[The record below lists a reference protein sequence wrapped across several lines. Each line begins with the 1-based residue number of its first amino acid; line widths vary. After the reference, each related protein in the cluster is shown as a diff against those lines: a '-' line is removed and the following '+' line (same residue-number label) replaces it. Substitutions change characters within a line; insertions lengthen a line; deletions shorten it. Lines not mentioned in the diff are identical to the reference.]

1 MSLPLQR
8 GQTSVGEVRNTSD
21 SRCMSAVMTPVVMF
35 AAPAVSFGLAKRFT
49 MHTGTPAAKSANGGP
64 SVPPFTWSVAVWF
77 SAQAGFVLASH
88 PARHMRTS
96 VPKTIGKIG
105 ERPGPPFAR
114 CAPSGGTDHGDARG
128 PPPRVARD
136 LTG

>member
-21 SRCMSAVMTPVVMF
+21 SRCMSAVMTPVAMF

-64 SVPPFTWSVAVWF
+64 SVPPFTWAVAVWF
-77 SAQAGFVLASH
+77 SAQAGAL
-88 PARHMRTS
+88 
-96 VPKTIGKIG
+96 
-105 ERPGPPFAR
+105 PGA
-114 CAPSGGTDHGDARG
+114 
-128 PPPRVARD
+128 PPPGHNA
-136 LTG
+136 GFGPQE